1 MEKEESVSAER
12 VDNKRRLEPQLQ
24 LYLSRHWMVFPCA
37 WYGAK
42 APLVKGGFHAASRD
56 PGVVADWWE
65 REPRALVAM
74 PTGRRPQGNGFAVVD
89 LDRKN
94 GKDGFRTL
102 AELLG
107 TTKLPLVP
115 RVWTPSGGL
124 HLYYQAPPNGCHS
137 TIDKGGKIRP
147 GLGSGIDFKCD
158 RSQAHA
164 PGGSPSSPYRWDDE
178 CNLLTI
184 PQLMPLPAVLIPVE
198 VEIPDEEDAA
208 PAPDSRPA
216 SGNDEAYA
224 KYAQRYLDAAIR
236 NACNRIRSTPPG
248 FQRKMLNDESLQL
261 GGLVAGLGFARSG
274 VVEALVAAGLE
285 MQPDPRKDPWSRHD
299 VRKQVLGGFN
309 DGLRKPY
316 RPRIEGRR

>member
-12 VDNKRRLEPQLQ
+12 IDNESRLEPLLQ
-24 LYLSRHWMVFPCA
+24 LYLRRHWMVFPCA
-37 WYGAK
+37 WYGARE
-42 APLVKGGFHAASRD
+42 PLVKGGFHAASRD
-56 PGVVADWWE
+56 PGVVFDWWQ

-89 LDRKN
+89 VDRKN
-94 GKDGFRTL
+94 GKDGFKTL

-107 TTKLPLVP
+107 TTALPLVP
-115 RVWTPSGGL
+115 RVHTPSGGL

-147 GLGSGIDFKCD
+147 GLGSGVDFKAD
-158 RSQAHA
+158 RSQVHA
-164 PGGSPSSPYRWDDE
+164 PGGSPSSPYRWDDQ

-198 VEIPDEEDAA
+198 VEISDEEDAA

-216 SGNDEAYA
+216 SGKLVDLYA
-224 KYAQRYLDAAIR
+224 KAAI
-236 NACNRIRSTPPG
+236 AKTCDRIRAAVPG
-248 FQRKMLNDESLQL
+248 VQRKTLNDESFQMGSLA
-261 GGLVAGLGFARSG
+261 AGLGLDHQAIRAQLIG
-274 VVEALVAAGLE
+274 AGLA
-285 MQPDPRKDPWSRHD
+285 MQQQAGRDAWTRHD
-299 VRKQVLGGFN
+299 VKKTVEDGFR

-316 RPRIEGRR
+316 RPRIGGRR